1 VYCHGFL
8 TVNGQ
13 KMSKSRGTFIKAR
26 TYLDHLDAEYLRY
39 YFAAKLSDGVDDID
53 LSLEDFMQRAN
64 SDLVGKVVNIASR
77 CAGFIS
83 KKFDGKLA
91 AALPDEALQQQ
102 LVTAGD
108 SIAEHFEKREYSKAV
123 REIMALADKA
133 NAYIDEHKPW
143 ALAKE
148 AGRESE
154 VHAICTQGLNMFRVL
169 MTYLKPVL
177 PATAEKAEAFLNT
190 EFNWATLATP
200 LLNHS
205 INPFKPLMTRIE
217 STQLDAITEASRE
230 NMQTPETKTGPLADN
245 PVAAEISFDDFAKI
259 DLRIARIVK
268 AEHVEGADKLL
279 QLTLDIGGGPDNPVL
294 RNVFAGIKSAY
305 APADLEGKLT
315 VMVAN
320 LAPRKMRFGMS
331 EGMVLAAGPG
341 GKDLFVLH
349 PDDGALPGMRVK

>member
-1 VYCHGFL
+1 
-8 TVNGQ
+8 
-13 KMSKSRGTFIKAR
+13 
-26 TYLDHLDAEYLRY
+26 
-39 YFAAKLSDGVDDID
+39 
-53 LSLEDFMQRAN
+53 
-64 SDLVGKVVNIASR
+64 
-77 CAGFIS
+77 
-83 KKFDGKLA
+83 
-91 AALPDEALQQQ
+91 LPDEILQQQ
-102 LVTAGD
+102 LVAAGD
-108 SIAEHFEKREYSKAV
+108 SIADHFEKREYSKAV

-148 AGRESE
+148 VGRESD

-190 EFNWATLATP
+190 EFSWATLATP
-200 LLNHS
+200 LLNHN

-217 STQLDAITEASRE
+217 KTQLDAITEASKE
-230 NMQTPETKTGPLADN
+230 NMQTSETKSGPLADD
-245 PVAAEISFDDFAKI
+245 PIATEISFDDFAKI

-279 QLTLDIGGGPDNPVL
+279 QLTLDIGGET

-349 PDDGALPGMRVK
+349 PDDGAQPGMRVK